1 MTDANPPGG
10 TAPGPDDAELET
22 QDTQDAP
29 GAGAE
34 RSRADV
40 PGAPGNDDPMTDS
53 TDGGL
58 AGGEPGVEE

>member
-1 MTDANPPGG
+1 MTDASQPGG
-10 TAPGPDDAELET
+10 TAPGPDDAELEA
-22 QDTQDAP
+22 QDAP
-29 GAGAE
+29 DAGAE

-58 AGGEPGVEE
+58 AAGEPGVEE